1 MSQGWHGRRHG
12 HNGARKD
19 EQRRGPVKPD
29 MADENGRF
37 LPACV
42 RGGDERGNGHHDTL
56 HGLRY
61 ITALLSELVIYGT
74 AALLFEPLPGG
85 GILLGGESILTREV
99 WVWC

>member
-1 MSQGWHGRRHG
+1 MSQGWHGR

-19 EQRRGPVKPD
+19 EQRRGAVKPD

-42 RGGDERGNGHHDTL
+42 RGGDKRGNGHHDTL

-74 AALLFEPLPGG
+74 AALLFEPLPAGV